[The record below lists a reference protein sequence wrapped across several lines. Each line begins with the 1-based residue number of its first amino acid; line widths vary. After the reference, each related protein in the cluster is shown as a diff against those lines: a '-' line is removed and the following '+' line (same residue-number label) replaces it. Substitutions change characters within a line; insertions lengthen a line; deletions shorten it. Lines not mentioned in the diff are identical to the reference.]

1 MDQYGIFANGMFLEN
16 QMALWKIIY
25 ILFLNM

>member
-1 MDQYGIFANGMFLEN
+1 MDQYSIFTNGMFLED